1 MSIFYLLDTNIISE
15 PLRQRP
21 NAIIMQRFQEYEG
34 RLATASVVWHE
45 LLYGRNRLPASKRRT
60 KIEVYCEEIILPT
73 IPILP
78 YDARAARWHAEER
91 ARLEAVGQ
99 TPSFVDSQIA
109 AIAATNGLAIV
120 TFNIADYE
128 NFANLEVIDWST

>member
-1 MSIFYLLDTNIISE
+1 MSILYLLDTNVLSE

-21 NAIIMQRFQEYEG
+21 NALIIQRFQEYQN
-34 RLATASVVWHE
+34 RLATATVVWHE
-45 LLYGRNRLPASKRRT
+45 LLYGISRLPASKRRSQ
-60 KIEVYCEEIILPT
+60 IEAYCETVVLPT

-91 ARLEAVGQ
+91 ARLGATGL

-120 TFNIADYE
+120 TFNTADYK
-128 NFANLEVIDWST
+128 NFATLEVLDWST